1 MGVVLPSYLDEAL
14 DLIGV
19 SWPNVDEDDYREMA
33 QAMRDFSES
42 LRNGTFDLHAAMQDM
57 VGANEGPAVD
67 ALAAHWEMVRG
78 KHLSGLTDIGEAAAF
93 GLEAVAVLIE
103 GAKLAAIVQLGI
115 LATEIVA
122 AVAAAPVTLGLSSLG
137 GIAGTQACRMIV
149 KRIFKEVQQ
158 AVIDEIMSRVT
169 APIEEAIGA
178 MVGDLVVQVGS
189 NALGV
194 QNGIDLGRTAKA
206 GKDSMQLAS
215 AGPGGGGSGGSGG
228 TGGAGGGSG
237 QINVDLQSYGTLQD
251 SLKSAGDHFDGHSMS
266 HIGKAKTHQG
276 RTRGKDAIANAVN
289 GAMDKAM
296 TGIVEGV
303 KKASKHIGDDM
314 KQGVKLMHD
323 NHHQNDGKIA
333 DDLHRIHRR
342 EPNRDELRDQIGER
356 PVYLLG
362 DRGKIQRLTRNGPV
376 DLTDADRDL
385 LGVPLKLTG
394 ANNDTVPRRPRNPDN
409 PYAWP
414 ESTPEE
420 RAARPRKASTKVPFY
435 EDELSRATA
444 LARHEQGS
452 YGNYTPDKNTGEPK
466 FSSNNY
472 AAARVEYEHE
482 DGNTRDFILVGR
494 SNNPVHSEKVLGIPF
509 LQNGT
514 GEHVKD
520 LYTERAPCS
529 ESSDC
534 AAWIQEWMPHVN
546 VTHSIDYGPS
556 AESMEQGNRE
566 VEDRLNRM
574 YPGERPEKRSP
585 WTNFKGLHHH

>member
-1 MGVVLPSYLDEAL
+1 
-14 DLIGV
+14 
-19 SWPNVDEDDYREMA
+19 MA

-42 LRNGTFDLHAAMQDM
+42 LRNGTFDLHAAVQDM

-67 ALAAHWEMVRG
+67 ALAAHWEKVRG

-115 LATEIVA
+115 LATEIAA

-158 AVIDEIMSRVT
+158 AVVDEIMSRVT
-169 APIEEAIGA
+169 APIEEAVGA

-215 AGPGGGGSGGSGG
+215 AGPGGAGPG
-228 TGGAGGGSG
+228 GGAAGGSG
-237 QINVDLQSYGTLQD
+237 QINVDLQSYGSLQD
-251 SLKSAGDHFDGHSMS
+251 SLKSAGDHFDGHSMA
-266 HIGKAKTHQG
+266 HIGRAKTHQS

-296 TGIVEGV
+296 SGIAEGV

-314 KQGVKLMHD
+314 KHGVKLMHD
-323 NHHQNDGKIA
+323 NHHQNDSRIA
-333 DDLHRIHRR
+333 DDLYRIHRR
-342 EPNRDELRDQIGER
+342 EPSREDLRDRLGER

-376 DLTDADRDL
+376 DLTDTDRDL

-394 ANNDTVPRRPRNPDN
+394 AAKDTVPRRPRNPDN
-409 PYAWP
+409 PYAWGD
-414 ESTPEE
+414 STP
-420 RAARPRKASTKVPFY
+420 R
-435 EDELSRATA
+435 
-444 LARHEQGS
+444 
-452 YGNYTPDKNTGEPK
+452 
-466 FSSNNY
+466 
-472 AAARVEYEHE
+472 
-482 DGNTRDFILVGR
+482 
-494 SNNPVHSEKVLGIPF
+494 
-509 LQNGT
+509 GT
-514 GEHVKD
+514 GRE
-520 LYTERAPCS
+520 
-529 ESSDC
+529 
-534 AAWIQEWMPHVN
+534 AAQ
-546 VTHSIDYGPS
+546 
-556 AESMEQGNRE
+556 
-566 VEDRLNRM
+566 
-574 YPGERPEKRSP
+574 
-585 WTNFKGLHHH
+585 GLHEGPLRRGRIVPCDSPGPPRAGQLRQLHAGQEHRRAEVHQQQLRRCTRGIRARGRR